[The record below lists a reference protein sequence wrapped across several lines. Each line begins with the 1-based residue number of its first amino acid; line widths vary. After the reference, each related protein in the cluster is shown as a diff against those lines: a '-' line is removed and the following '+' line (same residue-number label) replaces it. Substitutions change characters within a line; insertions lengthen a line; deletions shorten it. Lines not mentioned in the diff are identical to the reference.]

1 MGAILVF
8 VEIRDGIIK
17 PVAKEALGEARRLL
31 EKGNQGGDLCAVL
44 IGHQVASHAAA
55 LAEQGE
61 ADRVFLVDDPSFH
74 FYSSERY
81 AAILAKIAKEQEA
94 FLILIGQTAMGK
106 DLGPKVAAKLH
117 APFAQDCIGLDIDSE
132 RGVIATRPMYGG
144 KIIAKIRAVRNG
156 LYFVA
161 TVRPNIFAPSA
172 TKKNGAVISFTPE
185 PFNSD
190 GKPTALVTEVRKLPS
205 SKVELTEA
213 KIIVSGGRGLKDPI
227 HFKLIEDLAELL
239 GAAVGAS
246 RAAVDAGWKP
256 QSFQVGLTGKTVSPL
271 LYIACGIS
279 GAIQHLAGMS
289 SARTIVA
296 INSDSNAPIF
306 KIADYGIVGD
316 LFEVIPRITAVLR
329 DRSPSPSQ

>member
-1 MGAILVF
+1 
-8 VEIRDGIIK
+8 
-17 PVAKEALGEARRLL
+17 
-31 EKGNQGGDLCAVL
+31 
-44 IGHQVASHAAA
+44 
-55 LAEQGE
+55 
-61 ADRVFLVDDPSFH
+61 
-74 FYSSERY
+74 
-81 AAILAKIAKEQEA
+81 
-94 FLILIGQTAMGK
+94 
-106 DLGPKVAAKLH
+106 
-117 APFAQDCIGLDIDSE
+117 
-132 RGVIATRPMYGG
+132 MYGG

-172 TKKNGAVISFTPE
+172 TKKNGVVISFTPE
-185 PFNSD
+185 PFNSE
-190 GKPTALVTEVRKLPS
+190 GKPTASVTEVRKLPS

-227 HFKLIEDLAELL
+227 HFRLIEDLAELL

-316 LFEVIPRITAVLR
+316 LFEVVPCITALLR
-329 DRSPSPSQ
+329 DRSPSPSK